1 MPRLHISHAQP
12 PSLYATPI
20 PTLAAGCKAAI
31 RFETDCGYRLEH
43 RGQYFSSLG
52 TAVSA
57 GIGLDTVD
65 ECARPLATHS
75 HKKDS

>member
-12 PSLYATPI
+12 PRSQDTLI
-20 PTLAAGCKAAI
+20 PTLPAICKVAI
-31 RFETDCGYRLEH
+31 RVEPDCGYRLEH

-57 GIGLDTVD
+57 GIGLDTVE
-65 ECARPLATHS
+65 ECARPIATYS
-75 HKKDS
+75 HEKDS